1 MLQEHKNILAKIA
14 AASQKDKDK
23 GGGSSTTTTRDNLN
37 SREVSRL
44 TSVTLRKKRG
54 SQYSS
59 FTSS

>member
-14 AASQKDKDK
+14 GQKEKDKDK
-23 GGGSSTTTTRDNLN
+23 GSSIRDNLN
-37 SREVSRL
+37 SREVSHL
-44 TSVTLRKKRG
+44 TSVALRKKRG